1 MYSWRGWQWGRGIDA
16 REICAPKDW
25 EATCGGAGI
34 GASSGFMICLCILWI
49 PVLSVAEHTWIRES
63 WTMSLAWS
71 PWPWED
77 LVDEVTYLA
86 SNYGGGL
93 PHGPGTWDW
102 DCKLGS
108 STKKKLR
115 ESLLTPPVAW
125 TFLFKLKGCASTLHL
140 HFILVSL
147 NLAKALPEMIR
158 PKLSATGSVQIVL
171 AIESKAVD
179 SIEIPQNLRAF

>member
-1 MYSWRGWQWGRGIDA
+1 
-16 REICAPKDW
+16 
-25 EATCGGAGI
+25 
-34 GASSGFMICLCILWI
+34 MICLCILWI

-86 SNYGGGL
+86 SNCGGGL

-108 STKKKLR
+108 STNQASWVGGTDPAC
-115 ESLLTPPVAW
+115 SLHI
-125 TFLFKLKGCASTLHL
+125 LFKLKGCASTLHL
-140 HFILVSL
+140 HWTCFSELGQGSSR
-147 NLAKALPEMIR
+147 NDQTKAQCNWFSTDCGSHWIQGSRYNWNTSEPESVL
-158 PKLSATGSVQIVL
+158 KLWW
-171 AIESKAVD
+171 
-179 SIEIPQNLRAF
+179 